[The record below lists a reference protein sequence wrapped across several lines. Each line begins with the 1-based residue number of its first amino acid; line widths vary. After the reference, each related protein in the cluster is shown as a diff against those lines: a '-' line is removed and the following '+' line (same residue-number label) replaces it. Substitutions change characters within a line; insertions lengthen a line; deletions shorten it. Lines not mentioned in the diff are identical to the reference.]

1 MLRRVVWNVVGVGAG
16 LALALVLLIA
26 VEAFSAVVHPFPPG
40 FGQTP
45 GQTPEQQHAEVC
57 AHVERYPAWVLAAVV
72 PMWSLAAGLSTWL
85 AARLG
90 GPGAGWVLRLA
101 LFAAVL
107 SNVAMLP
114 YPGWFRVL
122 AVLGVGLGTFWGGG
136 SKSRSVLRESSGP

>member
-1 MLRRVVWNVVGVGAG
+1 MMRRLLWSVVGVAMG

-45 GQTPEQQHAEVC
+45 GQTPEQQQAELC
-57 AHVERYPAWVLAAVV
+57 AHVERYPAWVLAVVV
-72 PMWSLAAGLSTWL
+72 PMWGLAAGLSTAL
-85 AARLG
+85 AKRLG

-101 LFAAVL
+101 LVAAVL

-122 AVLGVGLGTFWGGG
+122 AVAGVCLGAFWGGRDIALL
-136 SKSRSVLRESSGP
+136 KPRNSSGV